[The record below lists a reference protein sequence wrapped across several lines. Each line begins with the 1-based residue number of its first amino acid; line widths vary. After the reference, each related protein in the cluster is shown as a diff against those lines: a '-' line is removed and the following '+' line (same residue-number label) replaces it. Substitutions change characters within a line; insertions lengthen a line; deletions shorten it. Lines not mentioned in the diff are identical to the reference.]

1 MRKLLLATSA
11 AAMALILSGMAFAES
26 DQFQRDQNTRVPQA
40 VDRGSNSVTV
50 SPPKATT
57 SQGSVSSKETEQ
69 ANPIQTAENIA
80 LVEQL
85 RDLIENKLQQHV
97 VRRQHRAGV
106 EAFYRKRDFAPLWV
120 SADKPL
126 PRVQQAS
133 DFLHGVATDGL
144 DPEDYPTPRFADAN
158 PSRLAAD
165 ELALTNSVVAFVRH
179 ASTGRVAFTRV
190 SGSIYFDLKAP
201 DLEEALEKIAAS
213 RDLRATLASFNP
225 QQPQYKALKAE
236 LASARLSKGAELDA
250 VAPKGKNVA
259 AHGKDRGASASEAA
273 RIDNIIAN
281 LERWRWLPR
290 DLGETYV
297 MVNVPDYTLK
307 VVNRGKTLWS
317 TRIVVGKPGN
327 YATPLLTETMKY
339 ITVNPTWNVPPS
351 IIRNEYLPALARDP
365 GALARIGLKIDRNRD
380 GSIRIYQP
388 PGERNALGRIRFNF
402 PNRFLVYQ
410 HDTPNK
416 DLFEKA
422 ARAYSHGCMRV
433 QNPDQYAEVLLS
445 ISQPED
451 SYSAQRIRTL
461 FGAGERTINFKNPI
475 PVHITYQT
483 AFLDD
488 AGELQIRPDIYGL
501 DKKTTNILTGGS
513 QMADI
518 PTSRNHSSGSKP
530 LAAQISSR
538 RRNKVADE
546 SFRWGSWGPYQGRSG
561 RSSYGP
567 FGPFRVW

>member
-1 MRKLLLATSA
+1 M
-11 AAMALILSGMAFAES
+11 
-26 DQFQRDQNTRVPQA
+26 
-40 VDRGSNSVTV
+40 
-50 SPPKATT
+50 
-57 SQGSVSSKETEQ
+57 SSKETEQ
-69 ANPIQTAENIA
+69 KPTNPDCREHRG